1 RTAKSK
7 VAHMRIVVLGGG
19 VVGVT
24 TSYELQ
30 KDGHDVV
37 LIEKNEQVG
46 TETSWGNAGMIAPG
60 HSFAWSSPQAP
71 TIMLKSLFLKHQS
84 IRFRPSLDPE
94 LWLWSLKFL
103 RQCTEQRSTSNTL
116 RKHRLASYSQQILRE
131 TQRNLSIPFDNNGR
145 GILYFYRTESRLK

>member
-1 RTAKSK
+1 
-7 VAHMRIVVLGGG
+7 
-19 VVGVT
+19 
-24 TSYELQ
+24 
-30 KDGHDVV
+30 

-145 GILYFYRTESRLK
+145 GILYFYRTESRLKSGIDHMQILARNGQKIEILDRRQVLMLEPSLGASG